1 MGLSVDAF
9 AERVVSGETVE
20 ETTVDVPSVSKGING
35 CRAMAPVGGPK

>member
-20 ETTVDVPSVSKGING
+20 ETTVDVPSVSKGITAI
-35 CRAMAPVGGPK
+35 CMSIARF